1 MGFCIKTR
9 RGNGSNR
16 SAVPMPFVFT
26 GNCEAIDR
34 LNFKLLGTG
43 NIKFLRD
50 LTLTVRCV
58 GASNDPDAPGVTRS
72 GVRVLASARTD
83 NYSVF
88 VGHAHENQGE
98 MTDAYFWPNVYG
110 GGEKMAE
117 YPGYI
122 ILTVEAEG

>member
-1 MGFCIKTR
+1 MGICLKTR

-26 GNCEAIDR
+26 GDCEAIDR

-43 NIKFLRD
+43 RIKFLRD
-50 LTLTVRCV
+50 LNLTVRCV

-72 GVRVLASARTD
+72 GVRVLASRGAD
-83 NYSVF
+83 YYAVA
-88 VGHAHENQGE
+88 VGRANANQGAA
-98 MTDAYFWPNVYG
+98 TDAIFYPNVYG
-110 GGEKMAE
+110 GGAE
-117 YPGYI
+117 DAQYPGYI